1 MTMQTTHFDDK
12 VTIKCLKNGNM
23 IEAEVLS
30 FRENEFLTAVVQK
43 TAKINMQWNSDKN
56 LYIGRQVGLEFVTE
70 GPEKFITNSGRG

>member
-1 MTMQTTHFDDK
+1 MMMETTHFDDK
-12 VTIKCLKNGNM
+12 VTIECLKNGKM

-43 TAKINMQWNSDKN
+43 TAKINMQWNSSKN

-70 GPEKFITNSGRG
+70 GPQKFVSKSGR